1 MRTQAVVD
9 FFKAR
14 EAASTPAVPPKT
26 KKRVK
31 KSKTPLPQTTPA
43 PPPLVS
49 DENAGE
55 KGSREANS
63 PEPKTA
69 RKRKSTPS
77 TPKSKRRTPTVHVD
91 DDDVDNPPPLVED
104 SSEDEGAEHHN
115 MQGPREREASGGN
128 CTPLMSEHSGYDVH
142 DDNNY
147 DWDDDADEEPV
158 APPIFARGMIRS
170 GYDFFKGAPQL
181 RFPSTESES
190 TILERVGVS
199 ALTPGMVIPK
209 LKFKTGA
216 VKGFSTILTPT
227 AYYVVGAPG
236 ANLTSTLHLGYA
248 TTRGDNPL
256 CITFP
261 YQTGEHS
268 ILALSDTAIGGEI
281 LGPTAMKE
289 ITKNGTIALAAPSN
303 PHRQSSRDLGTSQLN
318 RGSDQL
324 AGGRK
329 DMAPLQRALH
339 HNRWKLSM
347 LTNNDPDIKVTNPTL
362 LTRIR
367 NQQANTI
374 IPTLPVMPSDILPK
388 LIQMFWCVTLDFS
401 GTGKKA
407 NAVHRSHFLRPDAN
421 GDLSTFKCIEYFRDC

>member
-1 MRTQAVVD
+1 
-9 FFKAR
+9 
-14 EAASTPAVPPKT
+14 
-26 KKRVK
+26 
-31 KSKTPLPQTTPA
+31 
-43 PPPLVS
+43 
-49 DENAGE
+49 
-55 KGSREANS
+55 
-63 PEPKTA
+63 
-69 RKRKSTPS
+69 
-77 TPKSKRRTPTVHVD
+77 
-91 DDDVDNPPPLVED
+91 
-104 SSEDEGAEHHN
+104 
-115 MQGPREREASGGN
+115 
-128 CTPLMSEHSGYDVH
+128 MSEHSGYDVH

-374 IPTLPVMPSDILPK
+374 IPTLPVMQSDILPK
-388 LIQMFWCVTLDFS
+388 FIQMIWCVTLDFS

-407 NAVHRSHFLRPDAN
+407 DAVHPSHFFRPDAN
-421 GDLSTFKCIEYFRDC
+421 GDLSTFKCIEDFRDCIDNIQAVCMAVFMEDKASVPFFSRIFLPLRDKFRASSHAGSLGHLSCNFMAYELAIILNKWADLYKNGDNVNRPFKFGSLKQ